1 MMGAG
6 GWFNG
11 WDKCR
16 KNPESGQISA
26 QLPECEPRLDR
37 GCAPRATPARAL
49 ESSPR
54 KFSRKLLGREGAKM
68 GRRAQQDS
76 TQAESYLSNKNS
88 SLTQTG
94 EAPPPKPPRRQG
106 GWADDSVKM
115 SKLGKKFSEEMEDR
129 RLRQHSLTGSDEG
142 EGPVL
147 PSPSVSHLIR
157 ESGSKTPHLSYEN
170 PIRNGCDQNQLAV
183 TNSGLA
189 WRELLGG
196 VPYVGCYWWHQSK
209 ENFFNKYI

>member
-94 EAPPPKPPRRQG
+94 EPLLQSAGLSDASDNVAEEGLGEFDVELFCSQG
-106 GWADDSVKM
+106 THFPHFIFMSCLECLGLGSPSGWADV
-115 SKLGKKFSEEMEDR
+115 
-129 RLRQHSLTGSDEG
+129 H
-142 EGPVL
+142 
-147 PSPSVSHLIR
+147 H
-157 ESGSKTPHLSYEN
+157 
-170 PIRNGCDQNQLAV
+170 
-183 TNSGLA
+183 
-189 WRELLGG
+189 
-196 VPYVGCYWWHQSK
+196 
-209 ENFFNKYI
+209 

>member
-1 MMGAG
+1 MKIAAAEGQ
-6 GWFNG
+6 
-11 WDKCR
+11 R
-16 KNPESGQISA
+16 KSHTA
-26 QLPECEPRLDR
+26 LD
-37 GCAPRATPARAL
+37 CC
-49 ESSPR
+49 
-54 KFSRKLLGREGAKM
+54 
-68 GRRAQQDS
+68 
-76 TQAESYLSNKNS
+76 
-88 SLTQTG
+88 
-94 EAPPPKPPRRQG
+94 
-106 GWADDSVKM
+106 SVP
-115 SKLGKKFSEEMEDR
+115 S
-129 RLRQHSLTGSDEG
+129 
-142 EGPVL
+142 GPVL